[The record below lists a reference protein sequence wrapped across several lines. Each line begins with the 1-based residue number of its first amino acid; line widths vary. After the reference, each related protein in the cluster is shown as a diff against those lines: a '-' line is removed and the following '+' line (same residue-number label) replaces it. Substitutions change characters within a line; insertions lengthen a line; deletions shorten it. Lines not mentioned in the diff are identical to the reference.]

1 LAEEIQNEVLEIN
14 DNTSN
19 NPVQQE
25 NNLNQNII
33 NNNVLHEIIEEPMFD
48 NEDDFIDSGEE
59 DLIEEDSDDDFGL
72 ESLSDL
78 HILDLEGSNY

>member
-1 LAEEIQNEVLEIN
+1 MAEEIQNEVLEIN